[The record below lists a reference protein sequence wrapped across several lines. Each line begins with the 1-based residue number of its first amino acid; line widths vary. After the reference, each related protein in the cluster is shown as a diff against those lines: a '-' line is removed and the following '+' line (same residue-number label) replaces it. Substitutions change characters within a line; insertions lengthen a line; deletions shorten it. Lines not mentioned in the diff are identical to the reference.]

1 MSSGAKMFLFF
12 LCATVFN
19 LLLMAVFIVAF
30 IALIL
35 LIPGVSQNQ
44 TATMALGFVGF
55 LAAIVLTFLIYGKV
69 MKWLTV
75 KLNLEKNI
83 PQLFKNRKR

>member
-19 LLLMAVFIVAF
+19 LLLMAVFIIAF
-30 IALIL
+30 VALIL
-35 LIPGVSQNQ
+35 VIPGVAQNQ

-55 LAAIVLTFLIYGKV
+55 LAAIVLTFLVYGWV
-69 MKWLTV
+69 MKKVTV
-75 KLNLEKNI
+75 KLELEKHI
-83 PQLFKNRKR
+83 PQLFKNKKR

>member
-19 LLLMAVFIVAF
+19 LLLMAIFIVAF
-30 IALIL
+30 VALIL
-35 LIPGVSQNQ
+35 VIPGVAQNQ

-55 LAAIVLTFLIYGKV
+55 LAAIVLTFLVYGWV
-69 MKWLTV
+69 MKKVTV
-75 KLNLEKNI
+75 KLELEKHI